1 MNNTAEYPPIA
12 DHGLIG
18 DMQSAALVST
28 DGAIDFFCCPRFDSA
43 SVFAALLDADKGGAF
58 RVDANDPSTVTKQ
71 MYLPDSAILVTRYLA
86 NTGVA
91 ELIDF
96 MPIDDPHVAHGRRR
110 IVRMLRCVR
119 GHFEFRVRVA
129 PRFDFARRAHT
140 TSVDGHRARFDA
152 GEVVLG
158 LSSSEVL
165 ERDGDDATAHVALS
179 EGDQAGF
186 VLDATAGATPQ
197 RVKRDELQALFEA
210 TNGYWHDWVERG
222 RYRGRWRETV
232 YRSAI
237 TLKLM
242 TYAPSGAIV
251 AAPTGGLPEQIGGER
266 NWDYRYT
273 WVRDGSFSV
282 RALLKL
288 GFEDEAVGFSLW
300 MRRRAEERRSD
311 GSTPLNIMYRVDGS
325 SDLTEEIVEGFDGY
339 RGSSPVRIGNGA
351 ADQLQLD
358 IYGEFLDA
366 LLLID
371 EAGYFLGNA
380 GWADIIEIIDWLCD
394 NWDRP
399 EEGIWE
405 TRGGQRRFVYG
416 RLMTWVAFDRAIR
429 IATNRSLPAPLQ
441 RWTDVRD
448 ELHRTIHSK
457 GWNAEMAA
465 FVQYEGSDVL
475 DASLLLM
482 PLVGFISP
490 TDPKWISTLA
500 AMDRTL
506 VSDSLVYRYDPSASP
521 DGLAG
526 SEGTFSLCTFWYVS
540 ALAKSGRVAEAR
552 LTFDK
557 MLTYAN
563 HIGLFSE
570 EIGATGDQLGNFP
583 QAFTHLSLIV
593 AAMDL
598 DQALGNG

>member
-1 MNNTAEYPPIA
+1 
-12 DHGLIG
+12 
-18 DMQSAALVST
+18 
-28 DGAIDFFCCPRFDSA
+28 
-43 SVFAALLDADKGGAF
+43 
-58 RVDANDPSTVTKQ
+58 
-71 MYLPDSAILVTRYLA
+71 
-86 NTGVA
+86 
-91 ELIDF
+91 
-96 MPIDDPHVAHGRRR
+96 
-110 IVRMLRCVR
+110 
-119 GHFEFRVRVA
+119 
-129 PRFDFARRAHT
+129 
-140 TSVDGHRARFDA
+140 
-152 GEVVLG
+152 
-158 LSSSEVL
+158 
-165 ERDGDDATAHVALS
+165 
-179 EGDQAGF
+179 
-186 VLDATAGATPQ
+186 
-197 RVKRDELQALFEA
+197 
-210 TNGYWHDWVERG
+210 
-222 RYRGRWRETV
+222 
-232 YRSAI
+232 
-237 TLKLM
+237 
-242 TYAPSGAIV
+242 
-251 AAPTGGLPEQIGGER
+251 
-266 NWDYRYT
+266 
-273 WVRDGSFSV
+273 
-282 RALLKL
+282 
-288 GFEDEAVGFSLW
+288 
-300 MRRRAEERRSD
+300 MRQRAES
-311 GSTPLNIMYRVDGS
+311 GSRWLDTLNIMYRVDGS
-325 SDLTEEIVEGFDGY
+325 SDLTEEIGGFDGY

-429 IATNRSLPAPLQ
+429 IAINRSLPAPLQ
-441 RWTDVRD
+441 RWTEVRN
-448 ELHRTIHSK
+448 ELHRTIHDK

-465 FVQYEGSDVL
+465 FVQYEGGDVL

-506 VSDSLVYRYDPSASP
+506 VSDSLVYRYDPRVP

-526 SEGTFSLCTFWYVS
+526 SGHVLTVYLLVCLRSGE
-540 ALAKSGRVAEAR
+540 SGRVGEAR

-583 QAFTHLSLIV
+583 RRSPTSRSSWQRWT
-593 AAMDL
+593 
-598 DQALGNG
+598 